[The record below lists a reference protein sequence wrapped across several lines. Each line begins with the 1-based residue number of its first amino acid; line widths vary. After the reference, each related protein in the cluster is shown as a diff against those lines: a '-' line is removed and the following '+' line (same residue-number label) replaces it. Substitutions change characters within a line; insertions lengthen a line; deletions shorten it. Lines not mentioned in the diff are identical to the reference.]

1 MYNDIN
7 GLEKIIRTQKIGII
21 KMEVQR
27 DIEPK
32 NNFLKKVRQLANK
45 NKIILI
51 FDECTSGF
59 RQCFG
64 GLHSFYGV

>member
-32 NNFLKKVRQLANK
+32 NNFLKK
-45 NKIILI
+45 
-51 FDECTSGF
+51 
-59 RQCFG
+59 
-64 GLHSFYGV
+64 